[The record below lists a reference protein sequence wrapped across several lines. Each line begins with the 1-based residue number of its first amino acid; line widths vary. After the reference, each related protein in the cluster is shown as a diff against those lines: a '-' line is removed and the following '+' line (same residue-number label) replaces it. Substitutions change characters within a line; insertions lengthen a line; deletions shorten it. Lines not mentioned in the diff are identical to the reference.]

1 MLKQKEVIK
10 VLEISNLPGSLKS
23 RELAAAPKDIRKSLI
38 QSGDKH
44 SQDAQIS
51 AAIEIQRRVRG
62 YKVRCNV
69 YDAIEPKTS
78 STAVYS
84 DSKHHLERLKDVENM
99 LDYISVDVHTGEGE
113 EPPTSDKMM
122 IAFEECVR
130 KLKSTDVA
138 LEEIP
143 TFEEFSAAYVQIW
156 EGKKQEQ
163 EEVRKE
169 PVIASRGSSRATNS
183 PSQRLQQRHYQHQ
196 QRQDMS
202 PQLSDKTVVSVPQ
215 KTSVVVKKLRE
226 GPMPE
231 TEAVIIIQRAWRRHI
246 DVQVYRY
253 YRDLINFRTRGDP
266 SLMLRCI
273 NPNEAKMLDS
283 ASGIHVRFRLAGE
296 RFPPNIYYKIF
307 THRNIVDM
315 CANSP
320 KDYTRPEAKYTKA
333 KDKHTKNR
341 PVIGPGMDK
350 DGWYQRVENNGWRLV
365 SDRLI
370 HHIMSD
376 PVTWQTSNK
385 KYEFHHDKLARKQD
399 VEKRRKQKK
408 INWMKK
414 MYHEGMLKAK
424 ADDYETVKLIEGAAA
439 GMVATVEASGADALE
454 EWEVDELLDWTTS
467 LNFDDYWTTWKDL
480 ATSSHSEA
488 KISDRLRIATNSMDP
503 YEFSLSTG
511 PSRFQ
516 STRQSHNTPVSSGSG
531 TKVHV
536 HVNS

>member
-1 MLKQKEVIK
+1 MLKQKEVIH
-10 VLEISNLPGSLKS
+10 LLDISNLPGSLKS
-23 RELAAAPKDIRKSLI
+23 RQLAAGPKDIRKSMI
-38 QSGDKH
+38 QAGDKQ
-44 SQDAQIS
+44 SEDVRIS

-62 YKVRCNV
+62 YKVRCAV
-69 YDAIEPKTS
+69 YNAVEPKTS
-78 STAVYS
+78 NTAVYS
-84 DSKHHLERLKDVENM
+84 DSKQHLQRLKDVENL
-99 LDYISVDVHTGEGE
+99 LDYITVDDYLDEE
-113 EPPTSDKMM
+113 EPPTEDKMM
-122 IAFEECVR
+122 IAYEEYMR
-130 KLKSTDVA
+130 KLESIGVA
-138 LEEIP
+138 SEEIP
-143 TFEEFSAAYVQIW
+143 QFDEFCTVFLQIW
-156 EGKKQEQ
+156 ESKKPQE
-163 EEVRKE
+163 
-169 PVIASRGSSRATNS
+169 SSRATNS
-183 PSQRLQQRHYQHQ
+183 PSPRLQQRHYQHQ
-196 QRQDMS
+196 QRQDMF
-202 PQLSDKTVVSVPQ
+202 PQLSPQ
-215 KTSVVVKKLRE
+215 KSLVVVKKKRE
-226 GPMPE
+226 GPIPE
-231 TEAVIIIQRAWRRHI
+231 TDAVIIIQRAWRRHI
-246 DVQVYRY
+246 DIQVYRY

-266 SLMLRCI
+266 GLMLRCI

-283 ASGIHVRFRLAGE
+283 AAGIHVRFRLAGE

-307 THRNIVDM
+307 THRTIVDM

-320 KDYTRPEAKYTKA
+320 KDYTRPEAKQTKA

-341 PVIGPGMDK
+341 AVIGPGTDK

-408 INWMKK
+408 IDWMKK
-414 MYHEGMLKAK
+414 MYRDGMLKAK

-439 GMVATVEASGADALE
+439 GMVATVEASGPEALE

-488 KISDRLRIATNSMDP
+488 KISDRLRIATNNMDP

-516 STRQSHNTPVSSGSG
+516 STRQSHNTPVSTSSG
-531 TKVHV
+531 TKIHV